1 MHKDIK
7 VISFDLDGVLY
18 DGRSASAHIASFLGL
33 GDGYKALFA
42 RMATEDHSFEELIQ
56 LGTDI
61 WKGVVIDDEMKGQV
75 LKLPL
80 MKGTEE
86 TLKALKEA
94 GYIVGCISSG
104 VSQFFMDPL
113 ARRLE
118 LDFSYSN
125 ILGETDGAHDGTYSF
140 AMGGAQKAETAL
152 RLLKDRNLSTKNLA
166 SVGNGENDIPL
177 FSISE
182 LSIAFNPLTELVSEA
197 ATVTVNSKSLDAILE
212 YFV

>member
-18 DGRSASAHIASFLGL
+18 DGRSAAAHLASFLGI
-33 GDGYKALFA
+33 GDRYKELFA
-42 RMATEDHSFEELIQ
+42 RMATEELGFEELIQ

-75 LKLPL
+75 MKLPL
-80 MKGTEE
+80 MQGTEDTLRALRE
-86 TLKALKEA
+86 T
-94 GYIVGCISSG
+94 GYILGCISSG

-113 ARRLE
+113 AKRLE

-152 RLLKDRNLSTKNLA
+152 RILKERNLSTKNLA

-177 FSISE
+177 FEISE

-197 ATVTVNSKSLDAILE
+197 ASVTVRSESLDSILE
-212 YFV
+212 YFI